1 MHVLPSRQ
9 RRGTSML
16 MAPRSIADQLRA
28 LREHGVLVTMAESGL
43 ITELR
48 CALDREDRC
57 FCPLGP
63 THFDKKTH
71 PPTNWAPS
79 MDHYPKFKRDGG
91 HRLPD
96 NARLAHIRCNDLD
109 FKWNELPE
117 ERRSAAVERW
127 RKRYME
133 QSSGDP

>member
-1 MHVLPSRQ
+1 
-9 RRGTSML
+9 ML
-16 MAPRSIADQLRA
+16 MEDLSIADQLRE

-43 ITELR
+43 LTELR

-127 RKRYME
+127 RKRYLE